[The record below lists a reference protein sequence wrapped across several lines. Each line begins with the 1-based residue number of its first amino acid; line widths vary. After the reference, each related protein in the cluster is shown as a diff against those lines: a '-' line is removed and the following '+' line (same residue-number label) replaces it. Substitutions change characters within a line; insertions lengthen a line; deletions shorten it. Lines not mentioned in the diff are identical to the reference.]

1 MNNEKVLKFKSLT
14 SVVFLPMMIV
24 VGTLFAIQIALS
36 PNSQAV
42 FAQVEDGSQII
53 QQGYATSTPDPLP
66 DHEAHQSVT
75 ILRLRDDNAVYSGRI
90 TFTTTK
96 PVEVQ
101 ILHRDTTRTGTE
113 QIPNIPEAYGAIAIL
128 DLPGGNGQVSITNVE
143 PKFTEGAAGSTFAAS
158 VPFSGNAVALHNLN
172 GEQFATTYTATADVL
187 GPATRVDNI
196 ATEDQEAN
204 QEQQPEEGQEV
215 PDQEQQPEEGQEV
228 PDQEQQP
235 EEEQQEQQ

>member
-1 MNNEKVLKFKSLT
+1 MNNEKVQKFKSLT
-14 SVVFLPMMIV
+14 SFVFLPIIIV

-36 PNSQAV
+36 PNSQVV

-66 DHEAHQSVT
+66 GHEPHQSVT

-113 QIPNIPEAYGAIAIL
+113 QIPNIPEAFGKLAII
-128 DLPGGNGQVSITNVE
+128 DLPGGNGQVSITNVV

-196 ATEDQEAN
+196 ATEGQQAE
-204 QEQQPEEGQEV
+204 EQQEPSEGQ
-215 PDQEQQPEEGQEV
+215 QA
-228 PDQEQQP
+228 